1 MNKKLITT
9 AVVAAGIFGS
19 ATFGAYAANAWAGH
33 QNMVAVQQNI
43 SILKQ
48 RLLDRNEQRLEGMM
62 TDLVKVGIG

>member
-48 RLLDRNEQRLEGMM
+48 RLLDRNEQDRKS
-62 TDLVKVGIG
+62 VV

>member
-9 AVVAAGIFGS
+9 VVIAAGIFGS
-19 ATFGAYAANAWAGH
+19 STFGAYAANAWSGH

-48 RLLDRNEQRLEGMM
+48 RLLDRNEQL
-62 TDLVKVGIG
+62 KQANNS